1 MPNRHAAGT
10 VLYVGA
16 DTFLDRHWPAESVNP
31 ANERKPGD
39 RAPRTGPPPIPAFE
53 PNNRHTAAADQPAAT
68 STKDVE
74 RESPIYEKIIDD
86 VDDTNP
92 GDSGEPASIVT
103 HGRRQETDGPGSP
116 TVEVDLC
123 SDDNAAADATN

>member
-53 PNNRHTAAADQPAAT
+53 PNHRHAASAHQPAAA
-68 STKDVE
+68 STKDDE
-74 RESPIYEKIIDD
+74 RKSPIYEKIIDD
-86 VDDTNP
+86 VSPAT
-92 GDSGEPASIVT
+92 SGQPASVPA
-103 HGRRQETDGPGSP
+103 HGGQEETDEEGPGTP
-116 TVEVDLC
+116 VVDLC
-123 SDDNAAADATN
+123 SDAGAASDTNN